1 MLLLCIAASR
11 IANRNRSMIPCICNI
26 VETTTNNHTTMTI
39 TIRILFFA
47 AARDAVDGRSQID
60 LSFDSSIKNSNLD
73 DESGTD
79 TITSNTVRNH
89 LMKEYPQLLPFL
101 QNRDSITMA
110 LNEVYIAPD
119 TDPIVQ
125 NNDVIAIIPPISGG

>member
-1 MLLLCIAASR
+1 
-11 IANRNRSMIPCICNI
+11 
-26 VETTTNNHTTMTI
+26 MTI